1 MSEPER
7 YFTIEVRFPDD
18 RWRLWESGIKTI
30 RDARERVARR
40 KGITSGWEY
49 RILLH
54 EIKSTEVI

>member
-1 MSEPER
+1 
-7 YFTIEVRFPDD
+7 
-18 RWRLWESGIKTI
+18 LWQTGIKTI

-40 KGITSGWEY
+40 KRIAGGWEY